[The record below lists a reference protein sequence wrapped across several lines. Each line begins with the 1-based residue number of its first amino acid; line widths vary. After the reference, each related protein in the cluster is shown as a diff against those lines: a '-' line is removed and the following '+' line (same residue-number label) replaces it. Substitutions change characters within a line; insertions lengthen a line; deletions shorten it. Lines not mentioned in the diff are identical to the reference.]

1 MPLQCNIDA
10 KGRRARLIFGV
21 VVLVIALVYSILS
34 IVLDFASGTTWLLA
48 GVLAVGGVFNV
59 LQAKLGWC
67 VVRAMGI
74 KTPQ

>member
-10 KGRRARLIFGV
+10 KGRRARLIFGLI
-21 VVLVIALVYSILS
+21 VLSVALLYTILS
-34 IVLDFASGTTWLLA
+34 LIMGFASGTTWLLA
-48 GVLAVGGVFNV
+48 GILAVGGVFNL

-67 VVRAMGI
+67 AVRAMGI

>member
-10 KGRRARLIFGV
+10 KGRRARLIFGL
-21 VVLVIALVYSILS
+21 VLLGIALIYATLS
-34 IVLDFASGTTWLLA
+34 LVLGFSSGTTWLLA
-48 GVLAVGGVFNV
+48 GILAIGGVFNI
-59 LQAKLGWC
+59 LQARLGWC

>member
-10 KGRRARLIFGV
+10 KGRRARLIFGLI
-21 VVLVIALVYSILS
+21 VLSVALLYSILS
-34 IVLDFASGTTWLLA
+34 LIMGFASGTTWLLA
-48 GVLAVGGVFNV
+48 GILAVGGVFNL

-67 VVRAMGI
+67 AVRAMGI